1 MMMRRYDLFV
11 AIVLFLSLFPSGLFG
26 QESSEMT
33 YLADEVVVSAGR
45 IPITIKDLPRSY
57 SIITHEDIEN
67 SPADNVQDLL
77 ASVPGVDV
85 KKRGPEAVQADVSI
99 RGGSYEQ
106 TLILLDGMKLSDAQ
120 TGHHNMNLPVNM
132 EDIEKIEVLNGQAS
146 TIYGANALAGVIN
159 IITKKGSSQHYNFST
174 EGGQNGY
181 YRAGL
186 GLQIPV
192 DDFSNTLSISKT
204 KSDGYRHNTDFDN
217 LTVSAKSGYEYSS
230 GNASVMF
237 GYTDK
242 KFGANSFYSS
252 LYPDQW
258 EHTKT
263 FLLSG
268 SASYNVKN
276 FRFIPKFSWRQNTD
290 HFMLNYADPFHAV
303 NDHLTNSY
311 NGEFQTIM
319 TSNIGSVSLTGQYG
333 FDKVNSSNLGNHDR
347 NNIGIAAEFISLPFY
362 KIKAVINGL
371 TYKYTDQSWQFL
383 PSVSLSYAVS
393 ENSNVYVSYGKAY
406 RVPTFT
412 DLYYQTKTQHGNS
425 LLRPEHAE
433 TWELGGNLH
442 QSIFIFNASAF
453 VREGT
458 DLIDWIKYTPLDVA
472 WNAANLTNITT
483 LGGETGVTVST
494 SEFMPEYITKKFSI
508 HYAYLDS
515 KLSSGSFISKY
526 VLDHLRHQLITE
538 ISQSF
543 IPGFS
548 ANWLFRYEAR
558 VNQKAYF
565 ITDIKLAYKLQN
577 FTINASAENLFNI
590 PYQDMSGLPLPGRWI
605 KTGVAYNL

>member
-1 MMMRRYDLFV
+1 MMMKRYDLYFIM
-11 AIVLFLSLFPSGLFG
+11 AVLLSLLTPDLFA
-26 QESSEMT
+26 QEPTEMV
-33 YLADEVVVSAGR
+33 YNADEVVISAGR

-57 SIITHEDIEN
+57 SIISRDDIDN
-67 SPADNVQDLL
+67 APADNVQDLL
-77 ASVPGVDV
+77 SSVPGVDV

-106 TLILLDGMKLSDAQ
+106 TLILLDGMKLSDPQ

-159 IITKKGSSQHYNFST
+159 IITKKGSSRHVDFTT

-186 GLQIPV
+186 GVQLPV
-192 DDFSNTLSISKT
+192 DDFSNTLSISKS

-217 LTVSAKSGYEYSS
+217 LTVSAKSGYTYSS
-230 GNASVMF
+230 GNAAVSF

-258 EHTKT
+258 EHLKT
-263 FLLSG
+263 FLLAG
-268 SASYNVKN
+268 SVSYNIKN
-276 FRFIPKFSWRQNTD
+276 FRFIPKFSWRQNVD
-290 HFMLNYADPFHAV
+290 HYMLNYADAFHSV
-303 NDHLTNSY
+303 NDHLTNAY
-311 NGEFQTIM
+311 NGELQTIM
-319 TSNIGSVSLTGQYG
+319 TSNAGSFSLTGQYG
-333 FDKVNSSNLGNHDR
+333 YDKVNSSNLGNHKR
-347 NNIGIAAEFISLPFY
+347 NNGGIAAEFISLPFY
-362 KIKAVINGL
+362 KIKAVVNGL
-371 TYKYTDQSWQFL
+371 AYKYSDQNWQFL
-383 PSVSLSYAVS
+383 PSVSFSYALN
-393 ENSNVYVSYGKAY
+393 ENANVYVSYGKAY

-412 DLYYQTKTQHGNS
+412 DLYYQSKTQHGYS
-425 LLRPEHAE
+425 LLKPEHAE

-442 QSIFIFNASAF
+442 QSIFTFNASAF
-453 VREGT
+453 VRKGT
-458 DLIDWIKYTPLDVA
+458 DLIDWIKYSPSDVA

-483 LGGETGVTVST
+483 LGGEAGIAIATNEIV
-494 SEFMPEYITKKFSI
+494 PDYIAKRFSI

-538 ISQSF
+538 INQSF
-543 IPGFS
+543 VPEFT

-565 ITDIKLAYKLQN
+565 LTDIKLSYKLRD

-590 PYQDMSGLPLPGRWI
+590 PYQDMSGIPLPGRWI
-605 KTGVAYNL
+605 KAGVAYNL